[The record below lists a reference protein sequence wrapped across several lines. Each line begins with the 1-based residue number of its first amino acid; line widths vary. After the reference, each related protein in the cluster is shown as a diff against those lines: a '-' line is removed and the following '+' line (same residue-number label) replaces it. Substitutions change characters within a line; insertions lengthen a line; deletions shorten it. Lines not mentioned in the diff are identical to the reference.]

1 MRAGFFSPQ
10 LFPERRRSRR
20 PEDAVFIGV
29 MRQRTSLAPHPFS
42 KSPQV
47 FFRAVM
53 FGETGIETAGGVID
67 HRDQLTSR
75 ACVICFCWTS
85 CSTPNRSRSRWLKAI
100 RSVSI
105 GPSATHESGHF
116 YFAQT
121 GHSHFAATE
130 TAFALTWVLT
140 RPTLRSF

>member
-10 LFPERRRSRR
+10 LFPERRRGRR

-29 MRQRTSLAPHPFS
+29 MRQRTSLAPHSFS

-75 ACVICFCWTS
+75 ACVICFCLTS
-85 CSTPNRSRSRWLKAI
+85 CSTRNRSRSRWLKAI
-100 RSVSI
+100 RSV
-105 GPSATHESGHF
+105 
-116 YFAQT
+116 
-121 GHSHFAATE
+121 
-130 TAFALTWVLT
+130 
-140 RPTLRSF
+140 